1 MFAAV
6 LHEGHSIEIEDVHEQ
21 PLEAEEVRV
30 KVMAAGI
37 CGSDTHK
44 MRTKWKY
51 GFPAVMGHEFSG
63 EVIEIGS
70 KVTKFSIGERVVG
83 IPLLPC
89 YECEYCLSG
98 EYSLCENYKM
108 IGSHFYGAFA
118 EKVVV
123 PEKNLLNI
131 DDLNYEE
138 ATMIEPLAVALHG
151 VQGIDPKLGDTV
163 LVFGAGNIGL
173 LTIQALKIIGVKN
186 IIAVDVKKGNL
197 EEAKKYGADFTINS
211 LVEDLE
217 KLVKEYSG
225 NSGVDIVLECAG
237 SAIAQEQC
245 LRVVKKHGKIAYIGI
260 AYEDIHL
267 PEDSFEKIF
276 RHELTLKGFWNSYSA
291 PFPGK
296 EWTNSYNLIKQ
307 NKVNVKDMIT
317 HRFPLS
323 QTKEAFEMILEQKE
337 LHKKVLIIPN
347 KEM

>member
-6 LHEGHSIEIEDVHEQ
+6 LHEEHSIKIKEIEERKLKED
-21 PLEAEEVRV
+21 EVYV

-44 MRTKWKY
+44 MRTGWKY
-51 GFPAVMGHEFSG
+51 GYPAVMGHEFAG
-63 EVIEIGS
+63 EILDTGEKVS
-70 KVTKFSIGERVVG
+70 KFKRGDRVAG

-89 YECEYCLSG
+89 YECEYCISG

-108 IGSHFYGAFA
+108 IGSHFFGAFA
-118 EKVVV
+118 EKVIV
-123 PEKNLLNI
+123 PDKNLLKIEN
-131 DDLNYEE
+131 LSYEE

-163 LVFGAGNIGL
+163 LVFGSGNIGL
-173 LTIQALKIIGVKN
+173 LTIQALRITGVKN
-186 IIAVDVKKGNL
+186 IIAVDIKQSNL
-197 EEAKKYGADFTINS
+197 EEALRSGADYTINS
-211 LVEDLE
+211 LNENLE
-217 KLVKEYSG
+217 EKVKLYSG
-225 NSGVDIVLECAG
+225 MSGVDIALECAG

-260 AYEDIHL
+260 AYEDIYL

-296 EWTNSYNLIKQ
+296 EWTNSFNLIKQ
-307 NKVNVKDMIT
+307 QRVNVKDMIS

-323 QTKEAFEMILEQKE
+323 KTKEAFEMILDQKE
-337 LHKKVLIIPN
+337 MHRKVLIIPN